1 MKKKTVA
8 AALSMILSG
17 AAHSAQTERPNII
30 VIIAD
35 DMGYSDISPFGGEI
49 PTPNLQ
55 AMAEQ
60 GVRMSQYYTSPM
72 SAPARS
78 MLLTGNTNQQA
89 GIGGMWWYDSTLGK
103 EGYELR
109 LTDRVTTM
117 AERFKDA
124 GYNTLMTGKW
134 HLGFVPGAT
143 PNDRG
148 FRHSFAFM
156 GGGTSHFDD
165 AIPLGTVEAF
175 HTYYTRDGQRVSLPA
190 DFYSSEAYAA
200 QMNLWIKETP
210 SEQPVFA
217 WLAFTAPHD
226 PLQAPDEWISRF
238 KGQYEQGYGEV
249 YRQRIARLK
258 ASGILHDDTPLPGLD
273 LDKEWAAL
281 TPEQQKYT
289 AKVMQ
294 VYAAMIANMDAQIGT
309 VMETLKQTGRDKN
322 TLLIFLTDN
331 GANPA
336 EGFYYESEPAFWKQF
351 DNRYENIGRKG
362 SFVSYGPHWANVS
375 NAPYAR
381 YHKTTSGQG
390 GINTDFM
397 IAGPGIV
404 HSGKIDATTMA
415 VYDVAPTLYEFAGI
429 DATKALA
436 KKPVLPM
443 VGVSFKRYLTGESL
457 QPPRSRY
464 GVELHNQAAW
474 IDGDWKLRRLVKTF
488 PQAGDAPWG
497 LFNLKQDP
505 LETHDVAAQYPQRVQ
520 TMSQDYAAFAGR
532 TMVVHADGKAIDY
545 VGIDAKTG
553 RYLAVDPQTMKPV
566 AAPQAIPAPQH
577 D

>member
-1 MKKKTVA
+1 
-8 AALSMILSG
+8 
-17 AAHSAQTERPNII
+17 
-30 VIIAD
+30 
-35 DMGYSDISPFGGEI
+35 
-49 PTPNLQ
+49 
-55 AMAEQ
+55 
-60 GVRMSQYYTSPM
+60 
-72 SAPARS
+72 
-78 MLLTGNTNQQA
+78 
-89 GIGGMWWYDSTLGK
+89 
-103 EGYELR
+103 
-109 LTDRVTTM
+109 
-117 AERFKDA
+117 
-124 GYNTLMTGKW
+124 
-134 HLGFVPGAT
+134 
-143 PNDRG
+143 
-148 FRHSFAFM
+148 
-156 GGGTSHFDD
+156 
-165 AIPLGTVEAF
+165 
-175 HTYYTRDGQRVSLPA
+175 
-190 DFYSSEAYAA
+190 
-200 QMNLWIKETP
+200 
-210 SEQPVFA
+210 
-217 WLAFTAPHD
+217 
-226 PLQAPDEWISRF
+226 
-238 KGQYEQGYGEV
+238 
-249 YRQRIARLK
+249 
-258 ASGILHDDTPLPGLD
+258 
-273 LDKEWAAL
+273 
-281 TPEQQKYT
+281 
-289 AKVMQ
+289 MQ

-553 RYLAVDPQTMKPV
+553 RYLAVDPQTMKSV

-577 D
+577 N

>member
-1 MKKKTVA
+1 M
-8 AALSMILSG
+8 
-17 AAHSAQTERPNII
+17 
-30 VIIAD
+30 
-35 DMGYSDISPFGGEI
+35 
-49 PTPNLQ
+49 
-55 AMAEQ
+55 
-60 GVRMSQYYTSPM
+60 
-72 SAPARS
+72 
-78 MLLTGNTNQQA
+78 
-89 GIGGMWWYDSTLGK
+89 GGMWWYDSTLGK

-200 QMNLWIKETP
+200 QMNQWIKETP